1 MLCSTML
8 IEIIQY
14 FDKNERQ
21 AVYILFLDASKAFD
35 RVCYTYVVSYF
46 ARQKI
51 CPRIVH

>member
-35 RVCYTYVVSYF
+35 RVCYT
-46 ARQKI
+46 
-51 CPRIVH
+51 